1 MKKFFNRYKLK
12 RKLGRQIQSASKF
25 VFSYNQINKHKD
37 YDWRKP
43 KSNPFKKTTE
53 INWKKRIE
61 IFLLIF
67 TILATFITIIYSSF
81 FKIKNI
87 EISGLKRIN
96 NQELIENITNITN
109 YKSFLII
116 PKNNYFTIDLN
127 EIIFILK
134 QKYPIQNITIQKI
147 FPDKIK
153 VEVEEKISKI
163 IYNDGRIYTYL
174 DETGK
179 VIEIL
184 RYVGEDEWL
193 ITKKSVTSTNELG
206 EEIITEKEVARKPK
220 ISINKITQEMG
231 DYPIIYRQN
240 NGDDLKI
247 NDLVL
252 DQNKISGIIQWFN
265 LLEKRTDINFTYFFI
280 ENDFGEGIIKTSDGW
295 EIKVKITTDII
306 NQFNELE
313 YLLKNK
319 IDKNNLS
326 YIDLRYSGRVYWK

>member
-1 MKKFFNRYKLK
+1 M
-12 RKLGRQIQSASKF
+12 
-25 VFSYNQINKHKD
+25 
-37 YDWRKP
+37 
-43 KSNPFKKTTE
+43 
-53 INWKKRIE
+53 
-61 IFLLIF
+61 
-67 TILATFITIIYSSF
+67 
-81 FKIKNI
+81 
-87 EISGLKRIN
+87 
-96 NQELIENITNITN
+96 
-109 YKSFLII
+109 
-116 PKNNYFTIDLN
+116 
-127 EIIFILK
+127 IFILK

-247 NDLVL
+247 NDLSFIFR
-252 DQNKISGIIQWFN
+252 NN
-265 LLEKRTDINFTYFFI
+265 LLVYICF
-280 ENDFGEGIIKTSDGW
+280 
-295 EIKVKITTDII
+295 KI
-306 NQFNELE
+306 
-313 YLLKNK
+313 LLFK
-319 IDKNNLS
+319 
-326 YIDLRYSGRVYWK
+326 

>member
-1 MKKFFNRYKLK
+1 MKKFFNQYKLK
-12 RKLGRQIQSASKF
+12 RKLGRRIKTASKL

-37 YDWRKP
+37 YDWKKP
-43 KSNPFKKTTE
+43 KSNPFKKNAE

-61 IFLLIF
+61 VFLLIIA
-67 TILATFITIIYSSF
+67 ILAIFITIIYSSF

-96 NQELIENITNITN
+96 DQELIENVTSITN

-116 PKNNYFTIDLN
+116 PKNNYFTVDLE

-147 FPDKIK
+147 FPNKIK
-153 VEVEEKISKI
+153 VDVEEKIFKI
-163 IYNDGRIYTYL
+163 IYNDGKIYTYL

-184 RYVGEDEWL
+184 RHVGDDEWL
-193 ITKKSVTSTNELG
+193 IIKKSVTSTNESG
-206 EEIITEKEVARKPK
+206 EEIMIEKEVERKPI

-231 DYPIIYRQN
+231 DYPIIYMKN
-240 NGDDLKI
+240 IGDSAKI

-252 DQNKISGIIQWFN
+252 DQNKISGIIEWFN
-265 LLEKRTDINFTYFFI
+265 LLEKRTDINFTYFLI
-280 ENDFGEGIIKTSDGW
+280 EDEFGGGIIKTGDGW
-295 EIKVKITTDII
+295 EIKVKITDIL

-319 IDKNNLS
+319 IDRNNLS
-326 YIDLRYSGRVYWK
+326 YIDLRYPGRVYWK

>member
-1 MKKFFNRYKLK
+1 
-12 RKLGRQIQSASKF
+12 
-25 VFSYNQINKHKD
+25 
-37 YDWRKP
+37 
-43 KSNPFKKTTE
+43 
-53 INWKKRIE
+53 
-61 IFLLIF
+61 
-67 TILATFITIIYSSF
+67 
-81 FKIKNI
+81 
-87 EISGLKRIN
+87 
-96 NQELIENITNITN
+96 
-109 YKSFLII
+109 
-116 PKNNYFTIDLN
+116 
-127 EIIFILK
+127 
-134 QKYPIQNITIQKI
+134 
-147 FPDKIK
+147 
-153 VEVEEKISKI
+153 
-163 IYNDGRIYTYL
+163 
-174 DETGK
+174 
-179 VIEIL
+179 L

-206 EEIITEKEVARKPK
+206 EEIITEKEIARKPK

-240 NGDDLKI
+240 DGDDLKI

-295 EIKVKITTDII
+295 EIKVKINTDII